1 MFLVT
6 GANGQLGSELK
17 LLLGENAVY
26 VGHGELDITDE
37 EAVKAFF
44 ADRNFDFVI
53 NCAAYTAVDKAE
65 DDAEA
70 AEKVNTLG
78 PLYLARY
85 GRRIVQISTDYVF
98 DGASCR
104 PYTEND
110 APNPVSVYGRT
121 KLAGEEAVLAQAE
134 TAVIVRTSWLYSS
147 FGKNFVKTMRR
158 LGAERESLGV
168 VFDQVGTPTSA
179 ADLASAIVAMLPQI
193 TPGMKEIYHFS
204 NEGVASWYDFAYAIM
219 EESGLSCAV
228 RPIESIEYPT
238 RAVRP
243 AYSVLNTAKIKH
255 DFGLTIQHWSDG
267 LKKCMKALSMNES
280 R

>member
-6 GANGQLGSELK
+6 GAGGQLGSELR
-17 LLLGENAVY
+17 LLLGEEAVY

-44 ADRNFDFVI
+44 SGNSFDFVI

-65 DDAEA
+65 DDTEA
-70 AEKVNTLG
+70 AEKVNSLG

-98 DGASCR
+98 DGTSCR
-104 PYTEND
+104 PYTEKD

-121 KLAGEEAVLAQAE
+121 KLAGENAVFAGAE
-134 TAVIVRTSWLYSS
+134 CAVVIRTSWLYSS
-147 FGKNFVKTMRR
+147 FGANFVKTMRR

-168 VFDQVGTPTSA
+168 VFDQAGTPTYA
-179 ADLASAIVAMLPQI
+179 ADLAAAIVSMLPQI
-193 TPGMKEIYHFS
+193 RPGMKEVYHFS
-204 NEGVASWYDFAYAIM
+204 NEGVTSWYDFAVAIM
-219 EESGLSCAV
+219 EESHLACAV
-228 RPIESIEYPT
+228 RPIESSAYPT

-243 AYSVLNTAKIKH
+243 AYSVLNKAKIRQ
-255 DFGLTIQHWSDG
+255 DFGLTIPHWRDG
-267 LKKCMKALSMNES
+267 LKRCVRIIEN
-280 R
+280 

>member
-1 MFLVT
+1 MLLVT

-17 LLLGENAVY
+17 LLLGEEAVY
-26 VGHGELDITDE
+26 VGHGELDIADE

-44 ADRNFDFVI
+44 AGNSFDFVI

-104 PYTEND
+104 PYKEED

-121 KLAGEEAVLAQAE
+121 KLAGENAVLREAE
-134 TAVIVRTSWLYSS
+134 SAVVIRTAWLYSS
-147 FGKNFVKTMRR
+147 FGANFVKTMLR
-158 LGAERESLGV
+158 LGAERESLNV
-168 VFDQVGTPTSA
+168 VFDQAGTPTYA
-179 ADLASAIVAMLPQI
+179 ADLAAAIVAMLPQI
-193 TPGMKEIYHFS
+193 RPGMKEVYHFS
-204 NEGVASWYDFAYAIM
+204 NEGVASWYDFAVDIM
-219 EESGLSCAV
+219 EKSNLACTV
-228 RPIESIEYPT
+228 LPIESTDYPT

-243 AYSVLNTAKIKH
+243 AYSVLNKGKIKR
-255 DFGLTIQHWSDG
+255 DFGLSIPHWRDG
-267 LKKCMKALSMNES
+267 LRRCVRKMQDEQA
-280 R
+280 

>member
-6 GANGQLGSELK
+6 GAGSQLGSELR
-17 LLLGENAVY
+17 LLLGEEAVY

-44 ADRNFDFVI
+44 AGNSFDFVI

-65 DDAEA
+65 DDTEA
-70 AEKVNTLG
+70 AEKVNSLG

-98 DGASCR
+98 DGTSCR
-104 PYTEND
+104 PYTEKD

-121 KLAGEEAVLAQAE
+121 KLAGENAVLAGAE
-134 TAVIVRTSWLYSS
+134 CAVVIRTSWLYSS
-147 FGKNFVKTMRR
+147 FGANFVKTMRR

-168 VFDQVGTPTSA
+168 VFDQAGTPTYA
-179 ADLASAIVAMLPQI
+179 ADLAAAIVSMLPQI
-193 TPGMKEIYHFS
+193 RPGMKEVYHFS
-204 NEGVASWYDFAYAIM
+204 NEGVTSWYDFAVAIM
-219 EESGLSCAV
+219 EESHLACAV
-228 RPIESIEYPT
+228 RPIESSAYPT

-243 AYSVLNTAKIKH
+243 AYSVLNKAKIRQ
-255 DFGLTIQHWSDG
+255 DFGLTIPHWRDG
-267 LKKCMKALSMNES
+267 LKRCVRIIEN
-280 R
+280 

>member
-17 LLLGENAVY
+17 LLLGEEAVY
-26 VGHGELDITDE
+26 VGHRELDITDE

-44 ADRNFDFVI
+44 AGNSFDFVI

-158 LGAERESLGV
+158 LGAERESLNV
-168 VFDQVGTPTSA
+168 VFDQAGTPTYA
-179 ADLASAIVAMLPQI
+179 ADLAAAIVFMLPQI
-193 TPGMKEIYHFS
+193 RPGMKEIYHYS
-204 NEGVASWYDFAYAIM
+204 NEGVASWYDFALAVM
-219 EESGLSCAV
+219 EESHLACAV
-228 RPIESIEYPT
+228 RPIESAEYPT
-238 RAVRP
+238 RAARP
-243 AYSVLNTAKIKH
+243 AYSVLNKAKIKK
-255 DFGLTIQHWSDG
+255 DFGLSIPHWRDG
-267 LKKCMKALSMNES
+267 LKRCLEVMKKHS
-280 R
+280 

>member
-1 MFLVT
+1 MLLVT
-6 GANGQLGSELK
+6 GANGQLGNELR
-17 LLLGENAVY
+17 LLLGEGAVY
-26 VGHGELDITDE
+26 VGHGELDITSE

-44 ADRNFDFVI
+44 ADRNFDFVV

-98 DGASCR
+98 DGTSCR
-104 PYTEND
+104 PYTEKD

-121 KLAGEEAVLAQAE
+121 KLAGENAVLAGAE
-134 TAVIVRTSWLYSS
+134 CAVVIRTSWLYSS
-147 FGKNFVKTMRR
+147 FGANFVKTMRR

-168 VFDQVGTPTSA
+168 VFDQAGTPTYA
-179 ADLASAIVAMLPQI
+179 ADLAAAIVSMLPQI
-193 TPGMKEIYHFS
+193 RPGMKEVYHFS
-204 NEGVASWYDFAYAIM
+204 NEGVTSWYDFAVAIM
-219 EESGLSCAV
+219 EESHLACAV
-228 RPIESIEYPT
+228 HPIESSAYPT

-243 AYSVLNTAKIKH
+243 AYSVLNKAKIRQ
-255 DFGLTIQHWSDG
+255 DFGLTIPHWREG
-267 LKKCMKALSMNES
+267 LKRCVRIIEN
-280 R
+280 

>member
-6 GANGQLGSELK
+6 GAGGQLGSELR
-17 LLLGENAVY
+17 LLLGEEAVY

-44 ADRNFDFVI
+44 AGNSFDFVI

-65 DDAEA
+65 DDTEA
-70 AEKVNTLG
+70 AEKVNSLG

-98 DGASCR
+98 DGTSCR
-104 PYTEND
+104 PYTEKD

-121 KLAGEEAVLAQAE
+121 KLAGENAVLAGAE
-134 TAVIVRTSWLYSS
+134 CAVVIRTSWLYSS
-147 FGKNFVKTMRR
+147 FGANFVKTMRR

-168 VFDQVGTPTSA
+168 VFDQAGTPTYA
-179 ADLASAIVAMLPQI
+179 ADLAAAIVSMLPQI
-193 TPGMKEIYHFS
+193 RPGMKEVYHFS
-204 NEGVASWYDFAYAIM
+204 NEGVTSWYDFAVAIM
-219 EESGLSCAV
+219 EESHLACAV
-228 RPIESIEYPT
+228 RPIESSAYPT

-243 AYSVLNTAKIKH
+243 AYSVLTKAKIRQ
-255 DFGLTIQHWSDG
+255 DFGLTIPHWRDG
-267 LKKCMKALSMNES
+267 LKRCVRIIEN
-280 R
+280 